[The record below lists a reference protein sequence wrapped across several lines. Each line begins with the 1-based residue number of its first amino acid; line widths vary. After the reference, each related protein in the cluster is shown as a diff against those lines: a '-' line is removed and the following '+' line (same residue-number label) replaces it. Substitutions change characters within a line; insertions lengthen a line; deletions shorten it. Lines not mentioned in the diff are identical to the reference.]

1 MQKGPAECL
10 RPAAGCRR
18 QEADGVRSGMKIHFF
33 RERPRGGG
41 IGAAAAVVF
50 AAAVLLFILVGNM
63 IVENQKTMIETQS
76 GQLRS
81 ISESVAANIEV
92 FVEETKDDLAVE
104 TGLEQFRTAEAAF
117 AEQNQKPMEETLEE
131 FLREREGTVT
141 GLVYE
146 QGNLSIS
153 HWTQEE
159 RVLTLVS
166 FMTEQ
171 TADTAISIWQDEE
184 ENCYLK
190 LQRTT
195 EAGGRLSCIL
205 SFNDIYEKTAA
216 YIKMGKNG
224 YVMVKSSDGLILMH
238 QVEEQIG
245 QYVLEGRR
253 RMYPGLDF
261 SELETLIEHQE
272 SGKGG
277 VEIYNSYWWIEEPP
291 RPVRKVS
298 AYEPVE
304 IGDDF
309 LIVSAVIDYAEITEP
324 LQAATIKIAAAA
336 VCLAVFFGLFLL
348 LIWKLFSRQKAVEQ
362 ENCRLREVN
371 ERLEELRRREE
382 AIAHQQRLQL
392 VGTMAGGIAHEF
404 NNLLTPIMGY
414 SAMMLSEMDERDRYY
429 ADIQEILSSAEKAK
443 EIISQISAFSGKNSE
458 QSFQEIPV
466 SQVAARAMLV
476 AESGK
481 PKQVEIVM
489 ELVFEPFWMWGNE
502 TQIHQ
507 IVLNLCTNAF
517 HAMGEAGGRLTVKGR
532 VRKGREFAKNRFF
545 EGKEEQD
552 FYELSFSDTGC
563 GMTEDVRKQIFDPF
577 FTTRRAGE
585 GTGLGLFLVYRMVES
600 HRGLITVESEPGKG
614 TVFCLYFPVYCRSA
628 DSASLR

>member
-1 MQKGPAECL
+1 M
-10 RPAAGCRR
+10 
-18 QEADGVRSGMKIHFF
+18 
-33 RERPRGGG
+33 
-41 IGAAAAVVF
+41 
-50 AAAVLLFILVGNM
+50 
-63 IVENQKTMIETQS
+63 
-76 GQLRS
+76 
-81 ISESVAANIEV
+81 
-92 FVEETKDDLAVE
+92 
-104 TGLEQFRTAEAAF
+104 
-117 AEQNQKPMEETLEE
+117 
-131 FLREREGTVT
+131 
-141 GLVYE
+141 
-146 QGNLSIS
+146 
-153 HWTQEE
+153 
-159 RVLTLVS
+159 
-166 FMTEQ
+166 
-171 TADTAISIWQDEE
+171 
-184 ENCYLK
+184 
-190 LQRTT
+190 
-195 EAGGRLSCIL
+195 
-205 SFNDIYEKTAA
+205 
-216 YIKMGKNG
+216 
-224 YVMVKSSDGLILMH
+224 
-238 QVEEQIG
+238 
-245 QYVLEGRR
+245 
-253 RMYPGLDF
+253 
-261 SELETLIEHQE
+261 
-272 SGKGG
+272 
-277 VEIYNSYWWIEEPP
+277 
-291 RPVRKVS
+291 
-298 AYEPVE
+298 
-304 IGDDF
+304 
-309 LIVSAVIDYAEITEP
+309 
-324 LQAATIKIAAAA
+324 
-336 VCLAVFFGLFLL
+336 
-348 LIWKLFSRQKAVEQ
+348 
-362 ENCRLREVN
+362 
-371 ERLEELRRREE
+371 
-382 AIAHQQRLQL
+382 AHQQRLQL

-532 VRKGREFAKNRFF
+532 VQKGREFAKNRFF

-628 DSASLR
+628 DSATLR

>member
-1 MQKGPAECL
+1 
-10 RPAAGCRR
+10 
-18 QEADGVRSGMKIHFF
+18 
-33 RERPRGGG
+33 
-41 IGAAAAVVF
+41 
-50 AAAVLLFILVGNM
+50 
-63 IVENQKTMIETQS
+63 
-76 GQLRS
+76 
-81 ISESVAANIEV
+81 
-92 FVEETKDDLAVE
+92 
-104 TGLEQFRTAEAAF
+104 
-117 AEQNQKPMEETLEE
+117 
-131 FLREREGTVT
+131 
-141 GLVYE
+141 
-146 QGNLSIS
+146 
-153 HWTQEE
+153 
-159 RVLTLVS
+159 
-166 FMTEQ
+166 MTEQ
-171 TADTAISIWQDEE
+171 TAETAISIWQDEE

-190 LQRTT
+190 LRRAT
-195 EAGGRLSCIL
+195 EAGGGLSCIL

-224 YVMVKSSDGLILMH
+224 YVMVKSSGGLILMH

-253 RMYPGLDF
+253 RMYPELDF

-277 VEIYNSYWWIEEPP
+277 VEIYNSYWWFEEPP
-291 RPVRKVS
+291 RPVKKVS

-309 LIVSAVIDYAEITEP
+309 LIVSAVIDYAEITAP
-324 LQAATIKIAAAA
+324 LQAATMKIVAAA
-336 VCLAVFFGLFLL
+336 VCLVVFSGLFLIL
-348 LIWKLFSRQKAVEQ
+348 MWKMFSRQKAVER
-362 ENCRLREVN
+362 ENCHLREVN

-382 AIAHQQRLQL
+382 AMAHQQRLQL
-392 VGTMAGGIAHEF
+392 IGTMTGGIAHEF

-414 SAMMLSEMDERDRYY
+414 SAMMLSEMDEKNQYY
-429 ADIQEILSSAEKAK
+429 TDVQEILSSAERAK

-458 QSFQEIPV
+458 QSFREIPV

-481 PKQVEIVM
+481 PKQVEIAM

-517 HAMGEAGGRLTVKGR
+517 HAMGEAGGRLTVSGK
-532 VRKGREFAKNRFF
+532 VRKGKELAQNRFF
-545 EGKEEQD
+545 EGKEEQT

-563 GMTEDVRKQIFDPF
+563 GMTEEVRKQIFDPF
-577 FTTRRAGE
+577 FTTRKSGE

-600 HRGLITVESEPGKG
+600 HRGLITVESRPGKG
-614 TVFCLYFPVYCRSA
+614 TVFCLYFPVCRRST
-628 DSASLR
+628 DSASLRQGAAFQPSVLSERSSSL

>member
-216 YIKMGKNG
+216 YIKMGK
-224 YVMVKSSDGLILMH
+224 
-238 QVEEQIG
+238 
-245 QYVLEGRR
+245 
-253 RMYPGLDF
+253 
-261 SELETLIEHQE
+261 
-272 SGKGG
+272 
-277 VEIYNSYWWIEEPP
+277 
-291 RPVRKVS
+291 
-298 AYEPVE
+298 
-304 IGDDF
+304 
-309 LIVSAVIDYAEITEP
+309 
-324 LQAATIKIAAAA
+324 
-336 VCLAVFFGLFLL
+336 
-348 LIWKLFSRQKAVEQ
+348 
-362 ENCRLREVN
+362 
-371 ERLEELRRREE
+371 
-382 AIAHQQRLQL
+382 
-392 VGTMAGGIAHEF
+392 
-404 NNLLTPIMGY
+404 
-414 SAMMLSEMDERDRYY
+414 
-429 ADIQEILSSAEKAK
+429 
-443 EIISQISAFSGKNSE
+443 
-458 QSFQEIPV
+458 
-466 SQVAARAMLV
+466 
-476 AESGK
+476 
-481 PKQVEIVM
+481 
-489 ELVFEPFWMWGNE
+489 
-502 TQIHQ
+502 
-507 IVLNLCTNAF
+507 
-517 HAMGEAGGRLTVKGR
+517 
-532 VRKGREFAKNRFF
+532 
-545 EGKEEQD
+545 
-552 FYELSFSDTGC
+552 TG
-563 GMTEDVRKQIFDPF
+563 M
-577 FTTRRAGE
+577 
-585 GTGLGLFLVYRMVES
+585 
-600 HRGLITVESEPGKG
+600 
-614 TVFCLYFPVYCRSA
+614 
-628 DSASLR
+628 